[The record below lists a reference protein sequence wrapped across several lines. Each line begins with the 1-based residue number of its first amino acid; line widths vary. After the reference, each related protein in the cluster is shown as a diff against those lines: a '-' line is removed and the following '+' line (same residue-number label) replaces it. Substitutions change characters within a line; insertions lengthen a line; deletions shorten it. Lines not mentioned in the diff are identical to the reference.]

1 MRTLAVALTLLIMTP
16 ICGLGVIFAELLGVK
31 HRRGSFHDRMAR
43 LWASSLCK
51 AAGVKIRLHNAER
64 MSGEA
69 ARVYVGNHVSWYDV
83 FAMASVIPSF
93 TFIAKSEL
101 EKIPFFGRA
110 ARAGGIIF
118 IERATRKSA
127 FESYRMAAKQVEWG
141 RSVVIFPEG
150 TRGFTYELRPFKKG
164 PFVFAIAAGVPI
176 VPVIIHGARDVHPK
190 GRISIRSGT
199 VDIHFLE
206 PIETAGYDYEERAEL
221 MQKTWYRMA
230 DAFRELYGIETR
242 HSAISVEAG
251 TPEIRTSFL

>member
-1 MRTLAVALTLLIMTP
+1 MRTLAVALTLLVMTP
-16 ICGLGVIFAELLGVK
+16 ICGMGVILADLFGIK

-51 AAGVKIRLHNAER
+51 AAGVKIRLHNAELLAAD
-64 MSGEA
+64 E
-69 ARVYVGNHVSWYDV
+69 ARVYVGNHVSWFDV

-110 ARAGGIIF
+110 ARAGGIVF
-118 IERATRKSA
+118 IERANRKSA
-127 FESYRMAAKQVEWG
+127 FESYQTAAKQVEWG

-150 TRGFTYELRPFKKG
+150 TRGFSYELRPFKKG

-176 VPVIIHGARDVHPK
+176 VPCIIYGARDVHPK
-190 GRISIRSGT
+190 GRIWIRSGT

-206 PIETAGYDYEERAEL
+206 PIETKGYDYEERAVL
-221 MQKTWYRMA
+221 MEKTWTRMA
-230 DAFRELYGIETR
+230 DAFRELYGVETR
-242 HSAISVEAG
+242 HTAIAAEAG
-251 TPEIRTSFL
+251 TPEIKTSFL